1 MIIYVSLTI
10 ALVIIAVAMGLSAWR
25 LLKGPDEVDRVL
37 ALDTLSINAIALLVA
52 LGIWFETTIN
62 FEAALLIAVL
72 GFITTVALSK
82 YLIRG
87 DIVE

>member
-1 MIIYVSLTI
+1 MIHTSLGI
-10 ALVIIAVAMGLSAWR
+10 ALVLIAIAIGLAGYR
-25 LLKGPDEVDRVL
+25 LLKGPATVDRVL
-37 ALDTLSINAIALLVA
+37 ALDTLSVNAISLLVA
-52 LGIWFETTIN
+52 LGIWLETPIN

>member
-1 MIIYVSLTI
+1 MIHVSLTI
-10 ALVIIAVAMGLSAWR
+10 ALILIAVAMGLSAYR
-25 LLKGPDEVDRVL
+25 LLKGPDAADRVL
-37 ALDTLSINAIALLVA
+37 ALDTLSINGIALLVA
-52 LGIWFETTIN
+52 LGIWFGTTIN

>member
-1 MIIYVSLTI
+1 MIHISLGI
-10 ALVIIAVAMGLSAWR
+10 ALVLIVIAMGLATYR
-25 LLKGPDEVDRVL
+25 LLKGPETVDRVL
-37 ALDTLSINAIALLVA
+37 ALDTLSINAIALLIA
-52 LGIWFETTIN
+52 LGIWFETSIN

>member
-1 MIIYVSLTI
+1 MIHVSLGI
-10 ALVIIAVAMGLSAWR
+10 ALVLIVIAMGLATYR
-25 LLKGPDEVDRVL
+25 LLKGPETADRVL
-37 ALDTLSINAIALLVA
+37 ALDTMSINAIALLIA
-52 LGIWFETTIN
+52 LGIWFETSIN

>member
-1 MIIYVSLTI
+1 MIHVSLGI
-10 ALVIIAVAMGLSAWR
+10 ALVLIVVAMGLATYR
-25 LLKGPDEVDRVL
+25 LLKGPETVDRVL
-37 ALDTLSINAIALLVA
+37 ALDTLSINAIALLIA
-52 LGIWFETTIN
+52 LGIWFETSIN

>member
-1 MIIYVSLTI
+1 MIHVSLGI
-10 ALVIIAVAMGLSAWR
+10 ALVLIVIAMGLATYR
-25 LLKGPDEVDRVL
+25 LLKGPETVDRVL
-37 ALDTLSINAIALLVA
+37 ALDTLSINAIALLIA
-52 LGIWFETTIN
+52 LGIWFETSIN

>member
-1 MIIYVSLTI
+1 MIHVSLGI
-10 ALVIIAVAMGLSAWR
+10 ALILIVIAMGLTAYR
-25 LLKGPDEVDRVL
+25 LFKGPDQADRVL
-37 ALDTLSINAIALLVA
+37 ALDTMSINGIALLIA
-52 LGIWFETTIN
+52 LGIWFETSIN

>member
-1 MIIYVSLTI
+1 MIHVSLNI
-10 ALVIIAVAMGLSAWR
+10 ALVIIAVAMGLSAFR
-25 LLKGPDEVDRVL
+25 LLKGPDQADRVL

>member
-1 MIIYVSLTI
+1 MIHVSLGI
-10 ALVIIAVAMGLSAWR
+10 ALVLIVIAMGLATYR
-25 LLKGPDEVDRVL
+25 LLKGPETVDRVL
-37 ALDTLSINAIALLVA
+37 ALDTLSVNAIALLVA

>member
-1 MIIYVSLTI
+1 MIHVSLGI
-10 ALVIIAVAMGLSAWR
+10 ALVLIVIAMGLATYR
-25 LLKGPDEVDRVL
+25 LLKGPETVDRVL
-37 ALDTLSINAIALLVA
+37 ALDTLSVNAIALLVA

-82 YLIRG
+82 YLMRG

>member
-1 MIIYVSLTI
+1 MIHVSLGI
-10 ALVIIAVAMGLSAWR
+10 ALVLIVIAMGLATYR
-25 LLKGPDEVDRVL
+25 LFKGPETVDRVL
-37 ALDTLSINAIALLVA
+37 ALDTLSVNAIALLVA
-52 LGIWFETTIN
+52 LGIWFGTTIN